1 MLNNKKI
8 EIILPAYN
16 EAKSIKNY
24 IQDLEN
30 LNIFDKILVVDN
42 NSTDSTKQQILKT
55 TAVYLE
61 EKKQGFGAAVKK
73 GLSNISSDIILISE
87 PDGSF
92 LASDIL
98 KMLQYIDKY
107 DAVFTTRTNNK
118 MKFYLKFGNKIYGL
132 FVSFL
137 FGGPILSDAGSSL
150 RLIKSNAI
158 KDVLSNLK
166 YDGPEL
172 QMELTISLLKKK
184 FKIKEIEVNYQN
196 RIGRKSVYTK
206 DFLSS
211 LRVLLAFTKVVFL
224 KFFKII

>member
-16 EAKSIKNY
+16 EERSIKKY

-30 LNIFDKILVVDN
+30 LKIFDRILVIDN

-55 TAVYLE
+55 SALYLE

-92 LASDIL
+92 LASDIP
-98 KMLQYIDKY
+98 KMFQYIDKY
-107 DAVFTTRTNNK
+107 DAVFTSRTKNK

-137 FGGPILSDAGSSL
+137 FGGTILSDAGSSL
-150 RLIKSNAI
+150 RLIKASAI
-158 KDVLSNLK
+158 KEVLNNLK

-196 RIGRKSVYTK
+196 RIGRKSAYTK
-206 DFLSS
+206 NFLSS
-211 LRVLLAFTKVVFL
+211 FKVLLAFTKVVLL
-224 KFFKII
+224 KFFKFI

>member
-16 EAKSIKNY
+16 EEKSIKNY
-24 IQDLEN
+24 IQDLES
-30 LNIFDKILVVDN
+30 LNIFDKIVVINN
-42 NSTDSTKQQILKT
+42 NSTDSTRHQVSKT
-55 TAVYLE
+55 SAVYLE

-73 GLSNISSDIILISE
+73 GLNNISSEIVLISE

-98 KMLQYIDKY
+98 KMFQYIEEY
-107 DAVFTTRTNNK
+107 DAIFTTRTNNK
-118 MKFYLKFGNKIYGL
+118 MKFYLKFGNKIFGL
-132 FVSFL
+132 LVSFL
-137 FGGPILSDAGSSL
+137 FGGPVLSDAGSSL
-150 RLIKSNAI
+150 RLIKSKAI
-158 KDVLSNLK
+158 KDVLNNLK

-206 DFLSS
+206 NFLSS
-211 LRVLLAFTKVVFL
+211 FKVLLGFTKVVLL

>member
-16 EAKSIKNY
+16 EEKSINKY

-73 GLSNISSDIILISE
+73 GLSNISSEIIIISE

-92 LASDIL
+92 FASDIP
-98 KMLQYIDKY
+98 KMLKYTDEY

-132 FVSFL
+132 LVSFL

-150 RLIKSNAI
+150 RLIKSSAI
-158 KDVLSNLK
+158 KDVLNNLK

-184 FKIKEIEVNYQN
+184 IKIKEIEVNYQN

-206 DFLSS
+206 NFLSS
-211 LRVLLAFTKVVFL
+211 LRVLVAFTKVVLL
-224 KFFKII
+224 KFFKFI

>member
-16 EAKSIKNY
+16 EEKSIKNY
-24 IQDLEN
+24 IQDLES
-30 LNIFDKILVVDN
+30 LNIFDKIVVINN
-42 NSTDSTKQQILKT
+42 NSTDSTRHQVSKT
-55 TAVYLE
+55 SAVYLE

-73 GLSNISSDIILISE
+73 GLNNISSEIVLISE

-98 KMLQYIDKY
+98 KMFQYIEEY
-107 DAVFTTRTNNK
+107 DAIFTTRTNNK
-118 MKFYLKFGNKIYGL
+118 MKFYLKFGNKIFGL
-132 FVSFL
+132 LVSFL
-137 FGGPILSDAGSSL
+137 FGGPVLSDAGSSL
-150 RLIKSNAI
+150 RLIKSQAI
-158 KDVLSNLK
+158 KDILNNLK

-206 DFLSS
+206 NFLSS
-211 LRVLLAFTKVVFL
+211 FKVLLGFTKVVLL